1 MEIQRRTGGA
11 RTGRMA
17 AAVVGGLLAGLMAT
31 TTMAAVT
38 GCSSQTVAEERPG
51 GASHAAA
58 VAALH
63 RAADV
68 LVRSGSSRVRTTM
81 ETATGGTRV
90 SIRGSGAYDFVRR
103 MGRLRLV
110 LPRDAMGAAE
120 HEPITELLAS
130 GALFMRNRGAGIPP
144 DKWVRVDTADIPDGN
159 LVTGGATDPLAAA
172 ELLRGARGVS
182 LVGEEGLGGTVVRHY
197 RGTTDIGRAAR
208 VASPGV
214 RGPLT
219 AAARGFAE
227 HAVPFDAYLDRQG
240 RLREVRH
247 HFTVIS
253 EAGGQDGQ
261 GGQSGQSGQGGQS
274 GQSGQGGQS
283 GQSGQGGQSGQA
295 SQGGQSGQASQ
306 GGQSGPGDGTGT
318 GGGTASGGGS
328 GAGRP
333 GKGAPGQ
340 PSTPGPQG
348 VRRTLGVASTI
359 ELYDFGAPAAVTLP
373 KSSDI
378 YTGRVGS
385 PQT

>member
-11 RTGRMA
+11 RARRTA
-17 AAVVGGLLAGLMAT
+17 AGVAGGLLAGLMVTAT
-31 TTMAAVT
+31 VT
-38 GCSSQTVAEERPG
+38 GCSSETVADERPG
-51 GASHAAA
+51 GESRAAA

-68 LVRSGSSRVRTTM
+68 LMRSGSSRVRTTM

-90 SIRGSGAYDFVRR
+90 SIRGTGAYDFVRR

-110 LPRDAMGAAE
+110 LPKDAMGTAE

-144 DKWVRVDTADIPDGN
+144 DKWVRVDTAGVPDGN

-172 ELLRGARGVS
+172 ELLRGARSVS
-182 LVGEEGLGGTVVRHY
+182 LVGEEGLDGTLVWHY

-214 RGPLT
+214 RGPLA

-247 HFTVIS
+247 HFTVTS
-253 EAGGQDGQ
+253 GAS
-261 GGQSGQSGQGGQS
+261 GQSGQSGQHGQHGQHEQHGGTES
-274 GQSGQGGQS
+274 GSTGSGAES
-283 GQSGQGGQSGQA
+283 
-295 SQGGQSGQASQ
+295 
-306 GGQSGPGDGTGT
+306 GTGN
-318 GGGTASGGGS
+318 GTKSGTESGTGS
-328 GAGRP
+328 GAGAARS
-333 GKGAPGQ
+333 GRGG
-340 PSTPGPQG
+340 TPGPQG
-348 VRRTLGVASTI
+348 ARRTLGVASTT

-373 KSSDI
+373 KPSDI
-378 YTGRVGS
+378 YTGRVES
-385 PQT
+385 PHT

>member
-11 RTGRMA
+11 RARRTA
-17 AAVVGGLLAGLMAT
+17 AAVAGGLLAGLMVTAT
-31 TTMAAVT
+31 VT
-38 GCSSQTVAEERPG
+38 GCSSETVADERPG
-51 GASHAAA
+51 GESRAAA

-90 SIRGSGAYDFVRR
+90 SIRGTGAYDFVRR

-110 LPRDAMGAAE
+110 LPKDAMGTAE

-144 DKWVRVDTADIPDGN
+144 DKWVRVDTAGIPDGN

-172 ELLRGARGVS
+172 ELLRGARSVS
-182 LVGEEGLGGTVVRHY
+182 LVGEEGLDGTLVWHY

-214 RGPLT
+214 RGPLA

-247 HFTVIS
+247 HFTVTS
-253 EAGGQDGQ
+253 EASGQSSQSGQ
-261 GGQSGQSGQGGQS
+261 PGQSGQRGGTESGNTGS
-274 GQSGQGGQS
+274 GTES
-283 GQSGQGGQSGQA
+283 
-295 SQGGQSGQASQ
+295 
-306 GGQSGPGDGTGT
+306 GTGN
-318 GGGTASGGGS
+318 GTESGTGS
-328 GAGRP
+328 GARAGRS
-333 GKGAPGQ
+333 GRG
-340 PSTPGPQG
+340 STPGPQG
-348 VRRTLGVASTI
+348 ARRTLGVASTT
-359 ELYDFGAPAAVTLP
+359 ELYDFGAPAAITLP

-378 YTGRVGS
+378 YTGRVES
-385 PQT
+385 TRT

>member
-11 RTGRMA
+11 RTRRMA
-17 AAVVGGLLAGLMAT
+17 AAVAGALLAGLMAT
-31 TTMAAVT
+31 TTMATLT
-38 GCSSQTVAEERPG
+38 GCSAETAADELPG
-51 GASHAAA
+51 GESRAAA

-63 RAADV
+63 HAADV

-144 DKWVRVDTADIPDGN
+144 DKWVRVDTAGIPDGN

-172 ELLRGARGVS
+172 ELLRGARRVS

-214 RGPLT
+214 RGPLA
-219 AAARGFAE
+219 AAARGFTE

-247 HFTVIS
+247 HFTVTR
-253 EAGGQDGQ
+253 EASGQGGQGRQSGQGGRDGQ
-261 GGQSGQSGQGGQS
+261 SGQDSQGSQSGQSGQSGQDS
-274 GQSGQGGQS
+274 
-283 GQSGQGGQSGQA
+283 A
-295 SQGGQSGQASQ
+295 T
-306 GGQSGPGDGTGT
+306 GTGT
-318 GGGTASGGGS
+318 GGGTANGS
-328 GAGRP
+328 GSGTGRP
-333 GKGAPGQ
+333 GQGAPGH

>member
-1 MEIQRRTGGA
+1 METQRRTGGS
-11 RTGRMA
+11 RTRRVA
-17 AAVVGGLLAGLMAT
+17 AALAGWLLAGLMVT
-31 TTMAAVT
+31 VT
-38 GCSSQTVAEERPG
+38 GCSSETVADERPG
-51 GASHAAA
+51 GESRAEAEAA
-58 VAALH
+58 AALH

-103 MGRLRLV
+103 IGRLRLV
-110 LPRDAMGAAE
+110 PPRDAMGAAE

-144 DKWVRVDTADIPDGN
+144 DKWVRVDTSGIPDGN

-182 LVGEEGLGGTVVRHY
+182 LVGEEGLDGTVVRHY

-214 RGPLT
+214 RGPLA

-227 HAVPFDAYLDRQG
+227 HAVPFDAYLDLQG

-247 HFTVIS
+247 HFTVTS
-253 EAGGQDGQ
+253 EVAGRPAQDGQ
-261 GGQSGQSGQGGQS
+261 GGSTGT
-274 GQSGQGGQS
+274 
-283 GQSGQGGQSGQA
+283 
-295 SQGGQSGQASQ
+295 
-306 GGQSGPGDGTGT
+306 GPSTGTTTGPSTGTTTGTGT
-318 GGGTASGGGS
+318 GGGSGTGS
-328 GAGRP
+328 GVGRP
-333 GKGAPGQ
+333 DRGTPGQ
-340 PSTPGPQG
+340 RSAPGPQG
-348 VRRTLGVASTI
+348 ARRTLSVASIT

-373 KSSDI
+373 EPSDI
-378 YTGRVGS
+378 YTGRVVT

>member
-1 MEIQRRTGGA
+1 
-11 RTGRMA
+11 MA
-17 AAVVGGLLAGLMAT
+17 AALAGALLAGLMAT
-31 TTMAAVT
+31 TTTATLT
-38 GCSSQTVAEERPG
+38 GCSSETVADERPG
-51 GASHAAA
+51 GESHAAA

-110 LPRDAMGAAE
+110 LPRDAMGAVE

-144 DKWVRVDTADIPDGN
+144 DKWVRVDTAGIPDGN

-172 ELLRGARGVS
+172 ELLRGARAVS
-182 LVGEEGLGGTVVRHY
+182 LVGEEGLDGTVVRHY

-214 RGPLT
+214 RGPLA
-219 AAARGFAE
+219 AAARGFTE
-227 HAVPFDAYLDRQG
+227 HAVPFDAYIDRQG

-247 HFTVIS
+247 QFTVTS
-253 EAGGQDGQ
+253 GEVGGQDGQ
-261 GGQSGQSGQGGQS
+261 DGQDGQGSQGGESGQGGGS
-274 GQSGQGGQS
+274 
-283 GQSGQGGQSGQA
+283 
-295 SQGGQSGQASQ
+295 
-306 GGQSGPGDGTGT
+306 GT

-328 GAGRP
+328 GAGQA
-333 GKGAPGQ
+333 GQGGDSAQGAPGDRN
-340 PSTPGPQG
+340 TPGPQG

>member
-11 RTGRMA
+11 RARRMA
-17 AAVVGGLLAGLMAT
+17 AAVAGALLAGLMAT
-31 TTMAAVT
+31 TTTATLT
-38 GCSSQTVAEERPG
+38 GCSSETVADERPG
-51 GASHAAA
+51 GESHAAA
-58 VAALH
+58 LAALH

-110 LPRDAMGAAE
+110 LPRDAMGAVE

-144 DKWVRVDTADIPDGN
+144 DKWVRVDTTGIPDGN

-182 LVGEEGLGGTVVRHY
+182 LVGEEGLDGTVVRHY

-208 VASPGV
+208 IASPGV
-214 RGPLT
+214 RGPLA

-247 HFTVIS
+247 QFTVTS
-253 EAGGQDGQ
+253 GEVGGQDGQDGQ
-261 GGQSGQSGQGGQS
+261 GGQSGQDGRSGQGSQGGQS
-274 GQSGQGGQS
+274 GQSGQGDGTGTRGGTAS
-283 GQSGQGGQSGQA
+283 GGRSGAGQSGQGGDAAQ
-295 SQGGQSGQASQ
+295 
-306 GGQSGPGDGTGT
+306 
-318 GGGTASGGGS
+318 
-328 GAGRP
+328 
-333 GKGAPGQ
+333 GAPGNR
-340 PSTPGPQG
+340 STPGPQS

>member
-11 RTGRMA
+11 PTRRVA
-17 AAVVGGLLAGLMAT
+17 AALAGGLLAGLMAT
-31 TTMAAVT
+31 VS
-38 GCSSQTVAEERPG
+38 GCSSETVADERPG
-51 GASHAAA
+51 GESRAETDAA
-58 VAALH
+58 AALH

-68 LVRSGSSRVRTTM
+68 LIRSGSSRVRTTM

-90 SIRGSGAYDFVRR
+90 SIRGSGAYDYARR

-120 HEPITELLAS
+120 HEPITELLSS

-144 DKWVRVDTADIPDGN
+144 DKWVRVDTAGIPDGN

-182 LVGEEGLGGTVVRHY
+182 LVGEEALDGTVVRHY

-208 VASPGV
+208 AASPGV
-214 RGPLT
+214 RGPLA

-227 HAVPFDAYLDRQG
+227 HAVPFDAYLDLQG

-247 HFTVIS
+247 HFTVTS
-253 EAGGQDGQ
+253 EVVGRPAQDGQDAQGGQGGQDGGTGTDTGTSAGATNGTTN
-261 GGQSGQSGQGGQS
+261 GG
-274 GQSGQGGQS
+274 
-283 GQSGQGGQSGQA
+283 
-295 SQGGQSGQASQ
+295 
-306 GGQSGPGDGTGT
+306 GTGT
-318 GGGTASGGGS
+318 GTGS
-328 GAGRP
+328 DAYRP
-333 GKGAPGQ
+333 DQGAPGQ
-340 PSTPGPQG
+340 RSAPGPQG
-348 VRRTLGVASTI
+348 VRRTLGVASIT

-373 KSSDI
+373 KPSDI
-378 YTGRVGS
+378 YTGKVVT

>member
-11 RTGRMA
+11 RTRRVA
-17 AAVVGGLLAGLMAT
+17 AALAGGLLAGLMAT
-31 TTMAAVT
+31 VT
-38 GCSSQTVAEERPG
+38 GCSSETVADERPG
-51 GASHAAA
+51 GESRAETDAA
-58 VAALH
+58 AALH

-68 LVRSGSSRVRTTM
+68 LIRSGSSRVRTTM

-90 SIRGSGAYDFVRR
+90 SITGSGAYDFARR

-144 DKWVRVDTADIPDGN
+144 DKWVRVDTAGIPDGN

-182 LVGEEGLGGTVVRHY
+182 LVGEEALDGTVVRHY

-208 VASPGV
+208 AASPGV
-214 RGPLT
+214 RGPLA

-227 HAVPFDAYLDRQG
+227 HAVPFDAYLDLQG

-247 HFTVIS
+247 HFTVTS
-253 EAGGQDGQ
+253 EVVGRPAQDGQDGQ
-261 GGQSGQSGQGGQS
+261 DGS
-274 GQSGQGGQS
+274 
-283 GQSGQGGQSGQA
+283 A
-295 SQGGQSGQASQ
+295 
-306 GGQSGPGDGTGT
+306 GTGT
-318 GGGTASGGGS
+318 GTSADATSGTTSGTTNGGGTGTGS
-328 GAGRP
+328 DAYRP
-333 GKGAPGQ
+333 DQGAPGQ
-340 PSTPGPQG
+340 RSAPGPQG
-348 VRRTLGVASTI
+348 VRRTLGVASIT
-359 ELYDFGAPAAVTLP
+359 ELYDFGASAAFTLP
-373 KSSDI
+373 KPSDI
-378 YTGRVGS
+378 YTGKVVT

>member
-11 RTGRMA
+11 RARRTA
-17 AAVVGGLLAGLMAT
+17 AAVAGGLLAGLMVTAT
-31 TTMAAVT
+31 VT
-38 GCSSQTVAEERPG
+38 GCSSETVADERPG
-51 GASHAAA
+51 GESRAAA

-90 SIRGSGAYDFVRR
+90 SIRGTGAYDFVRR

-110 LPRDAMGAAE
+110 LPKDAMGTAE

-144 DKWVRVDTADIPDGN
+144 DKWVRVDTAGIPDGN

-172 ELLRGARGVS
+172 ELLRGARSVS
-182 LVGEEGLGGTVVRHY
+182 LVGEEGLDGTLVWHY

-214 RGPLT
+214 RGPLA

-247 HFTVIS
+247 HFTVTS
-253 EAGGQDGQ
+253 EAS
-261 GGQSGQSGQGGQS
+261 GQSGQSGHS
-274 GQSGQGGQS
+274 GQHGQRGGTESGSTGS
-283 GQSGQGGQSGQA
+283 GTES
-295 SQGGQSGQASQ
+295 
-306 GGQSGPGDGTGT
+306 GTGN
-318 GGGTASGGGS
+318 GTESGTGS
-328 GAGRP
+328 GARAGRS
-333 GKGAPGQ
+333 GRG
-340 PSTPGPQG
+340 STPGPQG
-348 VRRTLGVASTI
+348 ARRTLGVASTT
-359 ELYDFGAPAAVTLP
+359 ELYDFGAPAAITLP

-378 YTGRVGS
+378 YTGRVES
-385 PQT
+385 TRT

>member
-11 RTGRMA
+11 RTRRGA
-17 AAVVGGLLAGLMAT
+17 AAVAGGLLAGLMAT
-31 TTMAAVT
+31 TTMATVT
-38 GCSSQTVAEERPG
+38 GCSSQTVADERPG
-51 GASHAAA
+51 GESRAAA

-144 DKWVRVDTADIPDGN
+144 DKWVRVDTAGIPDGN

-214 RGPLT
+214 RGPLA
-219 AAARGFAE
+219 AAARGFTE

-247 HFTVIS
+247 HFTVTS
-253 EAGGQDGQ
+253 EASGQDGQ
-261 GGQSGQSGQGGQS
+261 SGRGSQSGRGGQPRQGDGT
-274 GQSGQGGQS
+274 
-283 GQSGQGGQSGQA
+283 
-295 SQGGQSGQASQ
+295 
-306 GGQSGPGDGTGT
+306 GTGT
-318 GGGTASGGGS
+318 GGGTASGGGG

-333 GKGAPGQ
+333 GQGGRAARGGPGH

-359 ELYDFGAPAAVTLP
+359 ELYDFGAPAVVRLP
-373 KSSDI
+373 KTSDI

>member
-11 RTGRMA
+11 RARRTA
-17 AAVVGGLLAGLMAT
+17 AAVAGGLLAGLMVTAT
-31 TTMAAVT
+31 VT
-38 GCSSQTVAEERPG
+38 GCSSETVADERPG
-51 GASHAAA
+51 GESRAAA

-90 SIRGSGAYDFVRR
+90 SIRGTGAYDFVRR

-110 LPRDAMGAAE
+110 LPKDAMGTAE

-144 DKWVRVDTADIPDGN
+144 DKWVRVDTAGIPDGN

-172 ELLRGARGVS
+172 ELLRGARSVS
-182 LVGEEGLGGTVVRHY
+182 LVGEEGLDGTLVWHY

-214 RGPLT
+214 RGPLA

-247 HFTVIS
+247 HFTVTS
-253 EAGGQDGQ
+253 EAS
-261 GGQSGQSGQGGQS
+261 GQSGQSGHS
-274 GQSGQGGQS
+274 GQHGQRGGTESGSTGS
-283 GQSGQGGQSGQA
+283 GTESGTES
-295 SQGGQSGQASQ
+295 
-306 GGQSGPGDGTGT
+306 GTGNGTESGT
-318 GGGTASGGGS
+318 GN
-328 GAGRP
+328 GAGAARS
-333 GKGAPGQ
+333 GRG
-340 PSTPGPQG
+340 STPGPQG
-348 VRRTLGVASTI
+348 TRRTLGVASTT
-359 ELYDFGAPAAVTLP
+359 ELYDFGAPAAITLP

-378 YTGRVGS
+378 YTGRVES
-385 PQT
+385 TRT